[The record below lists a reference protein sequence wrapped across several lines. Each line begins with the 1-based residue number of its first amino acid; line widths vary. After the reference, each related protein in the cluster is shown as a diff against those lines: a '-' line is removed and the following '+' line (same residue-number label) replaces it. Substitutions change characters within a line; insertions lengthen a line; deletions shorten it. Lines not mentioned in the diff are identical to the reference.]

1 MNKIINLIVDK
12 NYQNKRV
19 DVFLSDYKKKISRT
33 KIKNLIKEGYLKI
46 NKLKVEEPSK
56 KLNIRDNVK
65 LEIPE
70 IKKHEIK
77 PYDYKLDILFED
89 KNILVINKPAGLVVH
104 PGAGNYENTLVN
116 ALINYDKNN
125 LSSVSGELRPG
136 IVHRLDKD
144 TSGVIIVAK
153 NNFSHTYLSEQF
165 NKHTIER
172 KYIGLVWGK
181 LRPQSGLIKTFINR
195 SIKNRQLMD
204 VSQTK
209 GKLAITNYKTVEVFE
224 NDNVPTLSLV
234 EFKLETGRT
243 HQIRV
248 HMKFKGNPIL
258 GDKSYKK
265 KLKKIKN
272 IDLELN
278 KIIKSINRQC
288 LHAKSLEFLHPIKNK
303 KMFFESKFPDDFSKI
318 VKKLRSFNK

>member
-1 MNKIINLIVDK
+1 M
-12 NYQNKRV
+12 
-19 DVFLSDYKKKISRT
+19 
-33 KIKNLIKEGYLKI
+33 
-46 NKLKVEEPSK
+46 
-56 KLNIRDNVK
+56 
-65 LEIPE
+65 
-70 IKKHEIK
+70 
-77 PYDYKLDILFED
+77 
-89 KNILVINKPAGLVVH
+89 
-104 PGAGNYENTLVN
+104 
-116 ALINYDKNN
+116 
-125 LSSVSGELRPG
+125 
-136 IVHRLDKD
+136 
-144 TSGVIIVAK
+144 
-153 NNFSHTYLSEQF
+153 
-165 NKHTIER
+165 
-172 KYIGLVWGK
+172 
-181 LRPQSGLIKTFINR
+181 
-195 SIKNRQLMD
+195 
-204 VSQTK
+204 
-209 GKLAITNYKTVEVFE
+209 AITNYKTVEVFE

-318 VKKLRSFNK
+318 IKKLRSFNK

>member
-125 LSSVSGELRPG
+125 LSSVGGELRPG

-153 NNFSHTYLSEQF
+153 NNFSHAYLSEQF
-165 NKHTIER
+165 NNHTIER

-258 GDKSYKK
+258 GDKLYKK

-278 KIIKSINRQC
+278 KIIKNINGQC

-303 KMFFESKFPDDFSKI
+303 KMFFESKFPDGFSKI
-318 VKKLRSFNK
+318 IKKLRSFNK

>member
-125 LSSVSGELRPG
+125 LSSVGGELRPG

-165 NKHTIER
+165 NNHTIER

-224 NDNVPTLSLV
+224 NDNVPTLSLM

-258 GDKSYKK
+258 GDKLYKK

-278 KIIKSINRQC
+278 KIIKNINGQC

-318 VKKLRSFNK
+318 IKKLRSFNK